1 MINKNWN
8 DVNYISVFIISILA
22 FLGAALDTKRYC
34 KTYPNI
40 CEKNTK
46 TQKVIEIIIHTLF
59 DFISISAISLIV
71 YIGMIGYGFNEL
83 LSVAVAG
90 FLATEGNKALYQLKL
105 LVADRLNSQALKEE
119 LEQEKEGK

>member
-8 DVNYISVFIISILA
+8 DVNYISVFIISLLA
-22 FLGAALDTKRYC
+22 FLGSMLSIKRYC
-34 KTYPNI
+34 KTNTEV
-40 CEKNTK
+40 CEKK
-46 TQKVIEIIIHTLF
+46 SSLPKIIKVTLHILF

-90 FLATEGNKALYQLKL
+90 FLATEGNKALYELKL
-105 LVADRLNSQALKEE
+105 LIADKLNSQALKDE
-119 LEQEKEGK
+119 LEQEKDIK